1 MTKIPFFFQPE
12 VQAKAKQEIAQ
23 HLKTH
28 GKLTYDNLSELKYL
42 AMVCQG
48 GWKRSSNVFLKA
60 PLLIL
65 LIYSYRDLPYVPR
78 LLLP

>member
-1 MTKIPFFFQPE
+1 MNNCMTKIPFFFQPE

-48 GWKRSSNVFLKA
+48 GW
-60 PLLIL
+60 
-65 LIYSYRDLPYVPR
+65 
-78 LLLP
+78 